1 MIVRLTNLL
10 KLKMKTQV
18 GEGKMNIKKQLIWLN
33 QLKEQRIQRIRYNPH
48 VVLLLRFAR
57 FFACLLKLS
66 IAI

>member
-1 MIVRLTNLL
+1 
-10 KLKMKTQV
+10 MKTQV
-18 GEGKMNIKKQLIWLN
+18 GEGEMNIKKQLIWLN